1 MFEIIL
7 ISFFIIVACS
17 FLSLLESSIVFTDEL
32 KVQYM
37 LNKNKEKYN
46 DRKKEI
52 IKKIIFK
59 KDNYI
64 SSIAIIS
71 TAVNILGSSIVGAM
85 TAQYLSTQE
94 TLIFMAAF
102 IYSMLI
108 FSKILPKIIAVGKF
122 EFFLDWFA
130 YFVNIVYYFTT
141 PILIFTLFW
150 IKLFKPKQNPIS
162 IKELQSIIHYY
173 TEKGAIHSM
182 EETMIEQLLSI
193 KKKNI
198 SDLIKNKDP
207 ILKLNYKSKIKK
219 YRYAITHNSNKIYV
233 VEKNKELVGIAFY
246 RDLTDLLLNE
256 GEVQHR
262 VSKCLKTAFFIKS
275 KDDLFDAILKF
286 KKNKDRYAIVL
297 NDDNDVAGI
306 VSAKQVYQYALK

>member
-1 MFEIIL
+1 
-7 ISFFIIVACS
+7 
-17 FLSLLESSIVFTDEL
+17 
-32 KVQYM
+32 M

-233 VEKNKELVGIAFY
+233 VEKNKELVGI
-246 RDLTDLLLNE
+246 E
-256 GEVQHR
+256 
-262 VSKCLKTAFFIKS
+262 TAFFIKS

>member
-286 KKNKDRYAIVL
+286 KKNKDGYAIVL

-306 VSAKQVYQYALK
+306 VSAKQVYQHALK